1 MNYIKKIN
9 CLILVSITIFSFSC
23 SKRLDLE
30 PPIGLSSVDVY
41 KDASNYE
48 KVIAKLY
55 AGMSLSGLHGPSGNP
70 DIVGIDEGFSQYIRV
85 LWNLQELPT
94 DHAICR
100 WNDVGIPEMCKMEW
114 SADNSFVKAMY
125 SRIYFQI
132 PIANVFIKES
142 SDESMDEKGFT
153 TEQQNE
159 IRIYRAEARFLRALS
174 YYHAMD
180 LFGSVPFVDETTPIG
195 VFYPEQLERV
205 ELFNWLENELIAIE
219 NTLISPSQV
228 LYGRASQAAA
238 QSLLAKMYLNAE
250 VYTGT
255 ARWADCVTYCDK
267 IINDGTFSLDNNYSN
282 LFMADNHTSSEII
295 FPICFDGQYTQTW
308 GGTTFLICAALGSTM
323 DASDY
328 GMNNG
333 WNGLRATP
341 TFVNIFTDSTL
352 DSRWKFHVSGEK
364 VISGDT
370 VTVYQDVNIGEV
382 LTNCPDTSGYLI
394 GKFSNIDQMGNPG
407 SHVSLTHSD
416 TDFPMFR
423 LADVYLMLAE
433 ASLETGDQNTAL
445 TYVNMIRERAYGNSN
460 HVFSTVSLDDIVNE
474 RSKELYWECTR
485 RTDLIRYNKFTGSD
499 LLWSFKGGTTDGSS
513 VDNFRNLYPL
523 PTYDIVNNPNL
534 VQNSGY

>member
-9 CLILVSITIFSFSC
+9 YLILVSITIFSISC

-41 KDASNYE
+41 KDADNYE

-142 SDESMDEKGFT
+142 SDESMNDKGFT

-180 LFGSVPFVDETTPIG
+180 LFGSVPFVDESTPIG
-195 VFYPEQLERV
+195 VFYPQQIERA
-205 ELFNWLENELIAIE
+205 ELFDWLEDELIAIE
-219 NTLISPSQV
+219 NTLTTPSQV
-228 LYGRASQAAA
+228 PYGRASQAAA

-255 ARWADCVTYCDK
+255 SRWSDCITYCNK
-267 IINDGTFSLDNNYSN
+267 VINTGAFALDNNYSN
-282 LFMADNHTSSEII
+282 LFMADNHSSSEII

-352 DSRWKFHVSGEK
+352 DTRWKFHTSGEK

-370 VTVYQDVNIGEV
+370 VTIYQDVNIGEV
-382 LTNCPDTSGYLI
+382 LTNCPDTSGYLV
-394 GKFSNIDQMGNPG
+394 GKFSNLDQMGNPG

-433 ASLETGDQNTAL
+433 ASLQNGDAGTAL
-445 TYVNMIRERAYGNSN
+445 TYMNYIRERAYQGSSYN
-460 HVFSTVSLDDIVNE
+460 FSSVTLNDVLEE

-499 LLWSFKGGTTDGSS
+499 LLWSFKGGATDGSS
-513 VDNFRNLYPL
+513 VDNRFNLYPL

>member
-9 CLILVSITIFSFSC
+9 YLILVSITILSYSC

-41 KDASNYE
+41 KDADNYE

-142 SDESMDEKGFT
+142 SDESMNDKGFT

-180 LFGSVPFVDETTPIG
+180 LFGSVPFVDESTPIG
-195 VFYPEQLERV
+195 VFYPQQIERA
-205 ELFNWLENELIAIE
+205 ELFDWLEDELIAIE
-219 NTLISPSQV
+219 NTLTTPSQV
-228 LYGRASQAAA
+228 PYGRASQAAA

-255 ARWADCVTYCDK
+255 SRWSDCITYCNK
-267 IINDGTFSLDNNYSN
+267 VINTGAFALDNNYSN
-282 LFMADNHTSSEII
+282 LFMADNHSSSEII

-352 DSRWKFHVSGEK
+352 DTRWKFHTSGEK

-370 VTVYQDVNIGEV
+370 VTIYQDVNIGEV
-382 LTNCPDTSGYLI
+382 LTNCPDTSGYLV
-394 GKFSNIDQMGNPG
+394 GKFSNLDQMGNPG

-433 ASLETGDQNTAL
+433 ASLQNGDAGTAL
-445 TYVNMIRERAYGNSN
+445 TYMNYIRERAYQGSSYN
-460 HVFSTVSLDDIVNE
+460 FSSVTLNDVLEE

-485 RTDLIRYNKFTGSD
+485 RTDLIRYNKFTGSE
-499 LLWSFKGGTTDGSS
+499 LLWSFKGGATDGSS
-513 VDNFRNLYPL
+513 VDNRFNLYPL

>member
-9 CLILVSITIFSFSC
+9 YLILVSITIFSISC

-30 PPIGLSSVDVY
+30 PSIGLSSVDVY
-41 KDASNYE
+41 KDADNYE

-142 SDESMDEKGFT
+142 SDESMNDKGFT

-180 LFGSVPFVDETTPIG
+180 LFGSVPFVDESTPIG
-195 VFYPEQLERV
+195 VFYPQQIERA
-205 ELFNWLENELIAIE
+205 ELFDWLEDELIAIE
-219 NTLISPSQV
+219 NTLTSPSQV
-228 LYGRASQAAA
+228 PYGRASQAAA

-255 ARWADCVTYCDK
+255 SRWSDCITYCNK
-267 IINDGTFSLDNNYSN
+267 VINTGAFALDNNYSN
-282 LFMADNHTSSEII
+282 LFMADNHSSSEII

-352 DSRWKFHVSGEK
+352 DTRWKFHTSGEK

-370 VTVYQDVNIGEV
+370 VTIYQDVNIGEV
-382 LTNCPDTSGYLI
+382 LTNCPDTSGYLV
-394 GKFSNIDQMGNPG
+394 GKFSNLDQMGNPG

-433 ASLETGDQNTAL
+433 ASLQNGDAGTAL
-445 TYVNMIRERAYGNSN
+445 TYMNYIRERAYQGSSYN
-460 HVFSTVSLDDIVNE
+460 FSSVTLNDVLEE

-499 LLWSFKGGTTDGSS
+499 LLWSFKGGATDGSS
-513 VDNFRNLYPL
+513 VDNRFNLYPL

>member
-9 CLILVSITIFSFSC
+9 YLILVSITIFSISC

-41 KDASNYE
+41 KDADNYE

-142 SDESMDEKGFT
+142 SDESMNDKGFT

-180 LFGSVPFVDETTPIG
+180 LFGSVPFVDESTPIG
-195 VFYPEQLERV
+195 VFYPQQIERA
-205 ELFNWLENELIAIE
+205 ELFDWLENELIAIE
-219 NTLISPSQV
+219 NTLTTPSQV
-228 LYGRASQAAA
+228 PYGRASQAAA

-255 ARWADCVTYCDK
+255 SRWSDCITYCNK
-267 IINDGTFSLDNNYSN
+267 VINSGAFALDNNYSN
-282 LFMADNHTSSEII
+282 LFMADNHSSSEII

-352 DSRWKFHVSGEK
+352 DTRWKFHTSGEK

-370 VTVYQDVNIGEV
+370 VTIYQDVNIGEV
-382 LTNCPDTSGYLI
+382 LTNCPDTSGYLV
-394 GKFSNIDQMGNPG
+394 GKFSNLDQMGNPG

-416 TDFPMFR
+416 TDYPMFR

-433 ASLETGDQNTAL
+433 ASLQNGDAGTAL
-445 TYVNMIRERAYGNSN
+445 TYMNYIRERAYQGSSYN
-460 HVFSTVSLDDIVNE
+460 FSSVTLNDVLEE

-499 LLWSFKGGTTDGSS
+499 LLWSFKGGATDGSS
-513 VDNFRNLYPL
+513 VDNRFNLYPL

>member
-9 CLILVSITIFSFSC
+9 YLILVSITILSISC

-41 KDASNYE
+41 KDADNYE

-142 SDESMDEKGFT
+142 SDESMNDKGFT

-180 LFGSVPFVDETTPIG
+180 LFGSVPFVDESTPIG
-195 VFYPEQLERV
+195 VFYPQQIERA
-205 ELFNWLENELIAIE
+205 ELFDWLEDELIAIE
-219 NTLISPSQV
+219 NTLTSPSQV
-228 LYGRASQAAA
+228 PYGRASQAAA

-255 ARWADCVTYCDK
+255 SRWSDCITYCNK
-267 IINDGTFSLDNNYSN
+267 VINTGAFALDNNYSN
-282 LFMADNHTSSEII
+282 LFMADNHSSSEII

-352 DSRWKFHVSGEK
+352 DTRWKFHTSGEK

-370 VTVYQDVNIGEV
+370 VTIYQDVNIGEV
-382 LTNCPDTSGYLI
+382 LTNCPDTSGYLV
-394 GKFSNIDQMGNPG
+394 GKFSNLDQMGNPG

-433 ASLETGDQNTAL
+433 ASLQNGDAGTAL
-445 TYVNMIRERAYGNSN
+445 TYMNYIRERAYQGSSYN
-460 HVFSTVSLDDIVNE
+460 FSSVTLNDVLEE

-499 LLWSFKGGTTDGSS
+499 LLWSFKGGATDGSS
-513 VDNFRNLYPL
+513 VDNRFNLYPL

>member
-9 CLILVSITIFSFSC
+9 YLILVSITIFSISC

-41 KDASNYE
+41 KDADNYE

-142 SDESMDEKGFT
+142 SDESMNDKGFT

-180 LFGSVPFVDETTPIG
+180 LFGSVPFVDESTPIG
-195 VFYPEQLERV
+195 VLYPQQIERA
-205 ELFNWLENELIAIE
+205 ELFDWLENELIAIE
-219 NTLISPSQV
+219 NTLTTPSQV
-228 LYGRASQAAA
+228 PYGRASQAAA

-255 ARWADCVTYCDK
+255 SRWSDCITYCNK
-267 IINDGTFSLDNNYSN
+267 VINTGSFALDNNYSN
-282 LFMADNHTSSEII
+282 LFMADNHSSSEII

-352 DSRWKFHVSGEK
+352 DTRWKFHTSGEK

-370 VTVYQDVNIGEV
+370 VTIYQDVNIGEV
-382 LTNCPDTSGYLI
+382 LTNCPDTSGYLV
-394 GKFSNIDQMGNPG
+394 GKFSNLDQMGNPG

-433 ASLETGDQNTAL
+433 ASLQNGDAGTAL
-445 TYVNMIRERAYGNSN
+445 TYMNYIRERAYQGSSYN
-460 HVFSTVSLDDIVNE
+460 FSSVTLNDVLEE

-499 LLWSFKGGTTDGSS
+499 LLWSFKGGATDGSS
-513 VDNFRNLYPL
+513 VDNRFNLYPL

>member
-9 CLILVSITIFSFSC
+9 YLILVSITIFSISC

-41 KDASNYE
+41 KDADNYE

-142 SDESMDEKGFT
+142 SDESMNDKGFT

-180 LFGSVPFVDETTPIG
+180 LFGSVPFVDESTPIG
-195 VFYPEQLERV
+195 VFYPQQIERA
-205 ELFNWLENELIAIE
+205 ELFDWLENELIAIE
-219 NTLISPSQV
+219 NILTSPSQV

-250 VYTGT
+250 VYTGN
-255 ARWADCVTYCDK
+255 ARWSDCITYCNK
-267 IINDGTFSLDNNYSN
+267 VINTGAFALDNNYSN
-282 LFMADNHTSSEII
+282 LFMADNHSSSEII

-341 TFVNIFTDSTL
+341 TFVNIFTDSSL
-352 DSRWKFHVSGEK
+352 DTRWKFHTSGEK

-370 VTVYQDVNIGEV
+370 VTIYQDVNIGEV
-382 LTNCPDTSGYLI
+382 LTNCPDTSGYLV
-394 GKFSNIDQMGNPG
+394 GKFSNLDQMGNPG

-433 ASLETGDQNTAL
+433 ASLQNGDAGTAL
-445 TYVNMIRERAYGNSN
+445 TYMNYIRERAYQGSSYN
-460 HVFSTVSLDDIVNE
+460 FSSVTLNDVLEE

-513 VDNFRNLYPL
+513 VDNRFNLYPL

>member
-9 CLILVSITIFSFSC
+9 YLILVSITIFSISC

-41 KDASNYE
+41 KDADNYE

-142 SDESMDEKGFT
+142 SDESMNDKGFS

-180 LFGSVPFVDETTPIG
+180 LFGSVPFVDESTPIG
-195 VFYPEQLERV
+195 VFYPQQIERA
-205 ELFNWLENELIAIE
+205 ELFDWLENELIAIE
-219 NTLISPSQV
+219 NTLTSPSQV
-228 LYGRASQAAA
+228 PYGRASQAAA

-255 ARWADCVTYCDK
+255 SRWSDCITYCNK
-267 IINDGTFSLDNNYSN
+267 VINTGAFALDNNYSN
-282 LFMADNHTSSEII
+282 LFMADNHSSSEII

-352 DSRWKFHVSGEK
+352 DTRWKFHTSGEK

-370 VTVYQDVNIGEV
+370 VTIYQDVNIGEV
-382 LTNCPDTSGYLI
+382 LTNCPDTSGYLV
-394 GKFSNIDQMGNPG
+394 GKFSNLDQMGNPG

-433 ASLETGDQNTAL
+433 ASLQNGDAGTAL
-445 TYVNMIRERAYGNSN
+445 TYMNYIRERAYQGSSYN
-460 HVFSTVSLDDIVNE
+460 FSSVTLNDVLEE

-499 LLWSFKGGTTDGSS
+499 LLWSFKGGATDGSS
-513 VDNFRNLYPL
+513 VDNRFNLYPL

>member
-9 CLILVSITIFSFSC
+9 YLILVSITIFSISC

-41 KDASNYE
+41 KDADNYE

-142 SDESMDEKGFT
+142 SDESMNDKGFT

-180 LFGSVPFVDETTPIG
+180 LFGSVPFVDESTPIG
-195 VFYPEQLERV
+195 VFYPQQIERA
-205 ELFNWLENELIAIE
+205 ELFDWLENELIAIE
-219 NTLISPSQV
+219 NTLTSPSQV
-228 LYGRASQAAA
+228 PYGRASQAAA

-255 ARWADCVTYCDK
+255 SRWSDCITYCNK
-267 IINDGTFSLDNNYSN
+267 VINSGAFVLDNNYSN
-282 LFMADNHTSSEII
+282 LFMADNHSSSEII

-352 DSRWKFHVSGEK
+352 DTRWKFHTSGEK

-370 VTVYQDVNIGEV
+370 VTIYQDVNIGEV
-382 LTNCPDTSGYLI
+382 LTNCPDTSGYLV
-394 GKFSNIDQMGNPG
+394 GKFSNLDQMGNPG

-433 ASLETGDQNTAL
+433 ASLQNGDAGTAL
-445 TYVNMIRERAYGNSN
+445 TYMNYIRERAYQGSSYN
-460 HVFSTVSLDDIVNE
+460 FSSVTLNDVLEE

-499 LLWSFKGGTTDGSS
+499 LLWSFKGGATDGSS
-513 VDNFRNLYPL
+513 VDNRFNLYPL

>member
-1 MNYIKKIN
+1 MKIIK
-9 CLILVSITIFSFSC
+9 ITFYTIITSSLLMVESC

-41 KDASNYE
+41 ADATNYE
-48 KVIAKLY
+48 KVLAKIY

-70 DIVGIDEGFSQYIRV
+70 DIAGIDEGFSQYIRV

-142 SDESMDEKGFT
+142 SNESMDEKGFT
-153 TEQQNE
+153 SDQQNE
-159 IRIYRAEARFLRALS
+159 IRTYRAEARFMRALS

-180 LFGSVPFVDETTPIG
+180 LFGSVPFVDESTPIG
-195 VFYPEQLERV
+195 VFYPNQISRAD
-205 ELFNWLENELIAIE
+205 LFDWIESELIAIE
-219 NTLISPSQV
+219 DELLSPGAV
-228 LYGRASQAAA
+228 PYGRASQAAA
-238 QSLLAKMYLNAE
+238 QTLLAKLYLNAE
-250 VYTGT
+250 VYTGNS
-255 ARWADCVTYCDK
+255 RWDDCITYCNK
-267 IINDGTFSLDNNYSN
+267 VINGGFSLTPNYKE
-282 LFMADNHTSSEII
+282 LFMADNQSSNEII
-295 FPICFDGQYTQTW
+295 FPVCFDGQYTQTW
-308 GGTTFLICAALGSTM
+308 GGTTFLICAAIGSTM

-341 TFVNIFTDSTL
+341 TFVNTFTDSTL
-352 DSRWKFHVSGEK
+352 DSRWKFHTKGEK
-364 VISGDT
+364 IIAGDT
-370 VTVYQDVNIGEV
+370 VMIYQDVNIGET
-382 LTNCPDTSGYLI
+382 LTNCPDTSGYLV
-394 GKFSNIDQMGNPG
+394 GKFSNLDQMGNPG
-407 SHVSLTHSD
+407 SHVTLKHAD
-416 TDFPMFR
+416 TDFPLFR

-433 ASLETGDQNTAL
+433 ASLQNGDAATAL
-445 TYVNMIRERAYGNSN
+445 TYMNYVRERAYGGSSHN
-460 HVFSTVSLDDIVNE
+460 FSSVTLDDVLDE

-485 RTDLIRYNKFTGSD
+485 RTDLIRFNKFTGSD
-499 LLWSFKGGTTDGSS
+499 LVWSFKGGATDGTA
-513 VDNFRNLYPL
+513 VDDFRVLYPL

-534 VQNSGY
+534 TQNSGY

>member
-9 CLILVSITIFSFSC
+9 YLILVSITILSISC

-41 KDASNYE
+41 KDADNYE

-142 SDESMDEKGFT
+142 SDESMNDKGFT

-180 LFGSVPFVDETTPIG
+180 LFGSVPFVDESTPIG
-195 VFYPEQLERV
+195 VFYPQQIERA
-205 ELFNWLENELIAIE
+205 ELFDWLENELIAIE
-219 NTLISPSQV
+219 NTLTSPSQV
-228 LYGRASQAAA
+228 PYGRASQAAA

-255 ARWADCVTYCDK
+255 ERWSDCITYCSK
-267 IINDGTFSLDNNYSN
+267 VINTGAFALDNNYSN
-282 LFMADNHTSSEII
+282 LFMADNHSSSEII

-352 DSRWKFHVSGEK
+352 DTRWKFHTSGEK

-370 VTVYQDVNIGEV
+370 VTIYQDVNIGEV
-382 LTNCPDTSGYLI
+382 LTNCPDTSGYLV
-394 GKFSNIDQMGNPG
+394 GKFSNLDQMGNPG

-433 ASLETGDQNTAL
+433 ASLQNGDAGTAL
-445 TYVNMIRERAYGNSN
+445 TYMNYIRERAYQGSSYN
-460 HVFSTVSLDDIVNE
+460 FSSVTLNDVLEE

-499 LLWSFKGGTTDGSS
+499 LLWSFKGGATDGSS
-513 VDNFRNLYPL
+513 VDNRFNLYPL

>member
-9 CLILVSITIFSFSC
+9 YLILVSITIFSISC

-41 KDASNYE
+41 KDADNYE

-142 SDESMDEKGFT
+142 SDESMNDKGFT

-174 YYHAMD
+174 YFHAMD
-180 LFGSVPFVDETTPIG
+180 LFGSVPFVDESTPIG
-195 VFYPEQLERV
+195 VFYPQQIERA
-205 ELFNWLENELIAIE
+205 ELFDWLENELIAIE
-219 NTLISPSQV
+219 NTLTTPSQV
-228 LYGRASQAAA
+228 PYGRASQAAA

-255 ARWADCVTYCDK
+255 SRWSDCITYCNK
-267 IINDGTFSLDNNYSN
+267 VINTGAFALDNNYSN
-282 LFMADNHTSSEII
+282 LFMADNHSSSEII

-352 DSRWKFHVSGEK
+352 DTRWKFHTSGEK

-370 VTVYQDVNIGEV
+370 VTIYQDVNIGEV
-382 LTNCPDTSGYLI
+382 LTNCPDTSGYLV
-394 GKFSNIDQMGNPG
+394 GKFSNLDQMGNPG

-433 ASLETGDQNTAL
+433 ASLQNGDAGTAL
-445 TYVNMIRERAYGNSN
+445 TYMNYIRERAYQGSSYN
-460 HVFSTVSLDDIVNE
+460 FSSVTLNDVLEE

-499 LLWSFKGGTTDGSS
+499 LLWSFKGGATDGSS
-513 VDNFRNLYPL
+513 VDNRFNLYPL

>member
-1 MNYIKKIN
+1 MKYFKKIN
-9 CLILVSITIFSFSC
+9 FLFLITSSVMILSC

-70 DIVGIDEGFSQYIRV
+70 DIAGIDEGFSQYIRV
-85 LWNLQELPT
+85 YWNLQELPT

-142 SDESMDEKGFT
+142 STESMDEKGFSSE
-153 TEQQNE
+153 EQAE
-159 IRIYRAEARFLRALS
+159 ISIYRAEARFLRALS

-180 LFGSVPFVDETTPIG
+180 LFGSVPFVDESTPIG
-195 VFYPEQLERV
+195 VFYPEQISREDLFIWIES
-205 ELFNWLENELIAIE
+205 ELKAIENELLEA
-219 NTLISPSQV
+219 SQV
-228 LYGRASQAAA
+228 PYGRASKAAA
-238 QSLLAKMYLNAE
+238 QTLLAKMYLNAE
-250 VYTGT
+250 VYTSNSKWT
-255 ARWADCVTYCDK
+255 ECINYCNK
-267 IINDGTFSLDNNYSN
+267 VINDGGFSLDDNYSEI
-282 LFMADNHTSSEII
+282 FMADNHTSPEII

-341 TFVNIFTDSTL
+341 TFVNTFTDSTL
-352 DSRWKFHVSGEK
+352 DSRWKFHTSGEK
-364 VISGDT
+364 IIAGDT
-370 VTVYQDVNIGEV
+370 VMIYQDINIGEI

-407 SHVSLTHSD
+407 SHVSLSHSD

-423 LADVYLMLAE
+423 LADVYLMIAE
-433 ASLETGDQNTAL
+433 ASLQNGDDATAL
-445 TYVNMIRERAYGNSN
+445 SYINMVRERAYGNSSYN
-460 HVFSTVSLDDIVNE
+460 LSSISLEDILNE
-474 RSKELYWECTR
+474 RSKNY
-485 RTDLIRYNKFTGSD
+485 TGSVREEQ
-499 LLWSFKGGTTDGSS
+499 T
-513 VDNFRNLYPL
+513 
-523 PTYDIVNNPNL
+523 
-534 VQNSGY
+534 

>member
-9 CLILVSITIFSFSC
+9 YLILVSITILSISC

-41 KDASNYE
+41 KDADNYE

-142 SDESMDEKGFT
+142 SDESMNDKGFT

-180 LFGSVPFVDETTPIG
+180 LFGSVPFVDESTPIG
-195 VFYPEQLERV
+195 VFYPQQIERA
-205 ELFNWLENELIAIE
+205 ELFDWLENELIAIE
-219 NTLISPSQV
+219 NLLTSPSQI

-250 VYTGT
+250 VYTGN
-255 ARWADCVTYCDK
+255 ARWSDCITYCNK
-267 IINDGTFSLDNNYSN
+267 VINTGAFALDNNYSN
-282 LFMADNHTSSEII
+282 LFMADNHSSSEII

-352 DSRWKFHVSGEK
+352 DTRWKFHISGEK

-370 VTVYQDVNIGEV
+370 VTIYQDVNIGEV
-382 LTNCPDTSGYLI
+382 LTNCPDTSGYLV
-394 GKFSNIDQMGNPG
+394 GKFSNLDQMGNPG

-423 LADVYLMLAE
+423 LADIYLMLAE
-433 ASLETGDQNTAL
+433 ASLQNGDAGTAL
-445 TYVNMIRERAYGNSN
+445 TYMNYIRERAYQGSSYN
-460 HVFSTVSLDDIVNE
+460 FSSVTLNDVLEE

-499 LLWSFKGGTTDGSS
+499 LLWSFKGGATDGSS
-513 VDNFRNLYPL
+513 VDNRFNLYPL

>member
-9 CLILVSITIFSFSC
+9 YLILVSITILSFSC

-41 KDASNYE
+41 KDADNYE

-142 SDESMDEKGFT
+142 SDESMNDKGFT

-180 LFGSVPFVDETTPIG
+180 LFGSVPFVDESTPIG
-195 VFYPEQLERV
+195 VFYPQQIERA
-205 ELFNWLENELIAIE
+205 ELFDWLEGELIAIE
-219 NTLISPSQV
+219 NILTSPSQV
-228 LYGRASQAAA
+228 PYGRASQAAA

-255 ARWADCVTYCDK
+255 SRWSDCITYCNK
-267 IINDGTFSLDNNYSN
+267 VINTGAFALDNNYSN
-282 LFMADNHTSSEII
+282 LFMADNHSSSEII

-341 TFVNIFTDSTL
+341 TFVNIFTDSSL
-352 DSRWKFHVSGEK
+352 DTRWKFHTSGEK

-370 VTVYQDVNIGEV
+370 VTIYQDVNIGEV
-382 LTNCPDTSGYLI
+382 LTNCPDTSGYLV
-394 GKFSNIDQMGNPG
+394 GKFSNLDQMGNPG

-423 LADVYLMLAE
+423 LADIYLMLAE
-433 ASLETGDQNTAL
+433 ASLQNGDAGTAL
-445 TYVNMIRERAYGNSN
+445 TYMNYIRERAYQGSSYN
-460 HVFSTVSLDDIVNE
+460 FSSVTLNDVLEE

-499 LLWSFKGGTTDGSS
+499 LLWSFKGGATDGSS
-513 VDNFRNLYPL
+513 VDNRFNLYPL

>member
-1 MNYIKKIN
+1 MKYFNKTLYTVITVG
-9 CLILVSITIFSFSC
+9 LITIISC

-30 PPIGLSSVDVY
+30 PPIGLSSIDVY
-41 KDASNYE
+41 SDASNYE
-48 KVIAKLY
+48 KVLAKLY

-70 DIVGIDEGFSQYIRV
+70 DIAGIDEGFSQYIRV

-142 SDESMDEKGFT
+142 SDESMNEKGFT
-153 TEQQNE
+153 AEQQTE
-159 IRIYRAEARFLRALS
+159 IRTYRAEARFLRALS

-180 LFGSVPFVDETTPIG
+180 LFGNVPFVDESVSIG
-195 VFYPEQLERV
+195 LFYPPQKQRAD
-205 ELFNWLENELIAIE
+205 LFEWLEMELLAIE
-219 NTLISPSQV
+219 DDLITAGQV
-228 LYGRASQAAA
+228 PYGRASQSAVHA
-238 QSLLAKMYLNAE
+238 LLAKMYLNAE

-255 ARWADCVTYCDK
+255 TKWDECITYCNK
-267 IINDGTFSLDNNYSN
+267 VINEGNFALDDNYAEI
-282 LFMADNHTSSEII
+282 FMADNHNSSEII

-308 GGTTFLICAALGSTM
+308 GGTTFLICAAIGSSM

-341 TFVNIFTDSTL
+341 TFVNIFTDSML
-352 DSRWKFHVSGEK
+352 DSRWKFHSTGQ
-364 VISGDT
+364 T
-370 VTVYQDVNIGEV
+370 VGIGEV

-394 GKFSNIDQMGNPG
+394 GKFSNLDSDGNTG
-407 SHVSLTHSD
+407 SHVTLQHAD
-416 TDFPMFR
+416 TDYPIFR

-433 ASLETGDQNTAL
+433 ASLQNGDAGTAL
-445 TYVNMIRERAYGNSN
+445 TYMNMIRERAYGNTN
-460 HVFSTVSLDDIVNE
+460 FNFSTVSLNDVLEE

-485 RTDLIRYNKFTGSD
+485 RTDLIRFNKFTGSD
-499 LLWSFKGGTTDGSS
+499 LLWSFKGGVTDGAA
-513 VDNFRNLYPL
+513 VEDFRSLYPL

-534 VQNSGY
+534 TQNDGY

>member
-9 CLILVSITIFSFSC
+9 YLILVSTTILFISC

-41 KDASNYE
+41 KDADNYE

-142 SDESMDEKGFT
+142 SDESMNDKSFT
-153 TEQQNE
+153 NEQQNE

-180 LFGSVPFVDETTPIG
+180 LFGSVPFVDESTPIG
-195 VFYPEQLERV
+195 VFYPQQIERA
-205 ELFNWLENELIAIE
+205 ELFDWLENELLAIE
-219 NTLISPSQV
+219 NTLKTPSQV
-228 LYGRASQAAA
+228 PYGRASQAAA

-255 ARWADCVTYCDK
+255 SRWTDCITYCNK
-267 IINDGTFSLDNNYSN
+267 VINTGAFALDNNYSN
-282 LFMADNHTSSEII
+282 LFMADNHSSSEII

-341 TFVNIFTDSTL
+341 TFVNIFTDSSL
-352 DSRWKFHVSGEK
+352 DTRWKFHTSGEK

-370 VTVYQDVNIGEV
+370 VTIYQDVNIGEV
-382 LTNCPDTSGYLI
+382 LTNCPDTSGYLV
-394 GKFSNIDQMGNPG
+394 GKFSNLDQMGNPG

-423 LADVYLMLAE
+423 LADVYLMLSE
-433 ASLETGDQNTAL
+433 ASLQNGDPGTAL
-445 TYVNMIRERAYGNSN
+445 TYMNYIRERAYQGSSYN
-460 HVFSTVSLDDIVNE
+460 FSSVTLNDVLEE

-499 LLWSFKGGTTDGSS
+499 LLWSFKGGATDGSS
-513 VDNFRNLYPL
+513 VNNHFNLYPL

>member
-9 CLILVSITIFSFSC
+9 YLILVSITILSYSC

-41 KDASNYE
+41 KDADNYE

-142 SDESMDEKGFT
+142 SDESMNDKGFT

-180 LFGSVPFVDETTPIG
+180 LFGSVPFVDESTPIG
-195 VFYPEQLERV
+195 VFYPQQIERA
-205 ELFNWLENELIAIE
+205 ELFDWLEDELIAIE
-219 NTLISPSQV
+219 NTLTTPSQV
-228 LYGRASQAAA
+228 PYGRASQAAA

-255 ARWADCVTYCDK
+255 SRWSDCITYCNK
-267 IINDGTFSLDNNYSN
+267 VINTGAFALDNNYSN
-282 LFMADNHTSSEII
+282 LFMADNHSSSEII

-341 TFVNIFTDSTL
+341 TFVNIFTDSSL
-352 DSRWKFHVSGEK
+352 DTRWKFHTSGEK

-370 VTVYQDVNIGEV
+370 VTIYQDVNIGEV
-382 LTNCPDTSGYLI
+382 LTNCPDTSGYLV
-394 GKFSNIDQMGNPG
+394 GKFSNLDQMGNPG

-433 ASLETGDQNTAL
+433 ASLQNGDAGTAL
-445 TYVNMIRERAYGNSN
+445 TYMNYIRERAYQGSSYN
-460 HVFSTVSLDDIVNE
+460 FSSVTLNDVLEE

-499 LLWSFKGGTTDGSS
+499 LLWSFKGGATDGSS
-513 VDNFRNLYPL
+513 VDNRFNLYPL

>member
-9 CLILVSITIFSFSC
+9 YLILVSITIFSISC

-41 KDASNYE
+41 KDADNYE

-142 SDESMDEKGFT
+142 SDESMNDKGFT

-180 LFGSVPFVDETTPIG
+180 LFGSVPFVDESTPIG
-195 VFYPEQLERV
+195 VFYPQQIERA
-205 ELFNWLENELIAIE
+205 ELFDWLENELIAIE
-219 NTLISPSQV
+219 NTLTTPSQV
-228 LYGRASQAAA
+228 PYGRASQAAA

-255 ARWADCVTYCDK
+255 SRWSDCITYCNK
-267 IINDGTFSLDNNYSN
+267 VINTGSFALDNNYSN
-282 LFMADNHTSSEII
+282 LFMADNHSSSEII

-352 DSRWKFHVSGEK
+352 DTRWKFHTSGEK

-370 VTVYQDVNIGEV
+370 VTIYQDVNIGEV
-382 LTNCPDTSGYLI
+382 LTNCPDTSGYLV
-394 GKFSNIDQMGNPG
+394 GKFSNLDQMGNPG

-433 ASLETGDQNTAL
+433 ASLQNGDAGTAL
-445 TYVNMIRERAYGNSN
+445 TYMNYIRERAYQGSSYN
-460 HVFSTVSLDDIVNE
+460 FSSVTLNDVLEE

-499 LLWSFKGGTTDGSS
+499 LLWSFKGGATDGSS
-513 VDNFRNLYPL
+513 VDNRFNLYPL

>member
-9 CLILVSITIFSFSC
+9 YLILVSITILSISC

-41 KDASNYE
+41 KDADNYE

-142 SDESMDEKGFT
+142 SDESMNDKGFT

-180 LFGSVPFVDETTPIG
+180 LFGSVPFVDESTPIG
-195 VFYPEQLERV
+195 VFYPQQIERA
-205 ELFNWLENELIAIE
+205 ELFDWLENELIAIE
-219 NTLISPSQV
+219 NILTSPSQV

-255 ARWADCVTYCDK
+255 SRWSDCITYCNK
-267 IINDGTFSLDNNYSN
+267 VINTGAFALDNNYSN
-282 LFMADNHTSSEII
+282 LFMADNHSSSEII

-352 DSRWKFHVSGEK
+352 DTRWKFHTSGEK

-370 VTVYQDVNIGEV
+370 VTIYQDVNIGEV
-382 LTNCPDTSGYLI
+382 LTNCPDTSGYLV
-394 GKFSNIDQMGNPG
+394 GKFSNLDQMGNPG

-433 ASLETGDQNTAL
+433 ASLQNGDAVTAL
-445 TYVNMIRERAYGNSN
+445 TYMNYIRERAYQGSSYN
-460 HVFSTVSLDDIVNE
+460 FSSVTLNDVLEE

-513 VDNFRNLYPL
+513 VDNRFNLYPL

>member
-1 MNYIKKIN
+1 MKYFKKIN
-9 CLILVSITIFSFSC
+9 FLFLITSSVMILSC

-70 DIVGIDEGFSQYIRV
+70 DIAGIDEGFSQYIRV
-85 LWNLQELPT
+85 YWNLQELPT

-142 SDESMDEKGFT
+142 STESMDEKGFSSE
-153 TEQQNE
+153 EQAE
-159 IRIYRAEARFLRALS
+159 ISIYRAEARFLRALS

-180 LFGSVPFVDETTPIG
+180 LFGSVPFVDESTPIG
-195 VFYPEQLERV
+195 VFYPEQISREDLFIWIES
-205 ELFNWLENELIAIE
+205 ELKAIENELLEA
-219 NTLISPSQV
+219 SQV
-228 LYGRASQAAA
+228 PYGRASKAAA
-238 QSLLAKMYLNAE
+238 QTLLAKMYLNAE
-250 VYTGT
+250 VYTSNSKWT
-255 ARWADCVTYCDK
+255 ECINYCNK
-267 IINDGTFSLDNNYSN
+267 VINDGGFSLDDNYSEI
-282 LFMADNHTSSEII
+282 FMADNHTSPEII

-341 TFVNIFTDSTL
+341 TFVNTFTDSTL
-352 DSRWKFHVSGEK
+352 DSRWKFHTSGEK
-364 VISGDT
+364 IIAGDT
-370 VTVYQDVNIGEV
+370 VMIYQDINIGEI

-407 SHVSLTHSD
+407 SHVSLSHSD

-423 LADVYLMLAE
+423 LADVYLMIAE
-433 ASLETGDQNTAL
+433 ASLQNGDDATAL
-445 TYVNMIRERAYGNSN
+445 SYINMVRERAYGNSSYN
-460 HVFSTVSLDDIVNE
+460 LSSISLEDILNE

-485 RTDLIRYNKFTGSD
+485 RTDLIRHNKYTNAD
-499 LLWSFKGGTTDGSS
+499 LLWSFKGGEPNGVAVEDYRTI
-513 VDNFRNLYPL
+513 YPL

-534 VQNSGY
+534 NQNVGY

>member
-9 CLILVSITIFSFSC
+9 YLILVSITILSFSC

-41 KDASNYE
+41 KDADNYE

-142 SDESMDEKGFT
+142 SDESMNDKGFT

-180 LFGSVPFVDETTPIG
+180 LFGSVPFVDESTPIG
-195 VFYPEQLERV
+195 VFYPQQIERA
-205 ELFNWLENELIAIE
+205 ELFDWLEDELIAIE
-219 NTLISPSQV
+219 NTLTTPSQV
-228 LYGRASQAAA
+228 PYGRASQAAA

-255 ARWADCVTYCDK
+255 SRWSDCITYCNK
-267 IINDGTFSLDNNYSN
+267 VINTGAFALDNNYSN
-282 LFMADNHTSSEII
+282 LFMADNHSSSEII

-341 TFVNIFTDSTL
+341 TFVNIFTDSSL
-352 DSRWKFHVSGEK
+352 DTRWKFHTSGEK

-370 VTVYQDVNIGEV
+370 VTIYQDVNIGEV
-382 LTNCPDTSGYLI
+382 LTNCPDTSGYLV
-394 GKFSNIDQMGNPG
+394 GKFSNLDQMGNPG

-433 ASLETGDQNTAL
+433 ASLQNGDAGTAL
-445 TYVNMIRERAYGNSN
+445 TYMNYIRERAYQGSSYN
-460 HVFSTVSLDDIVNE
+460 FSSVTLNDVLEE

-499 LLWSFKGGTTDGSS
+499 LLWSFKGGATDGSS
-513 VDNFRNLYPL
+513 VDNRFNLYPL

>member
-9 CLILVSITIFSFSC
+9 YLILVSTTILFISC

-41 KDASNYE
+41 KDADNYE

-142 SDESMDEKGFT
+142 SDESMNDKSFT
-153 TEQQNE
+153 NEQQNE

-180 LFGSVPFVDETTPIG
+180 LFGSVPFVDESTPIG
-195 VFYPEQLERV
+195 VFYPQQIERA
-205 ELFNWLENELIAIE
+205 ELFDWLENELLAIE
-219 NTLISPSQV
+219 NTLKTPSQV
-228 LYGRASQAAA
+228 PYGRASQAAA

-255 ARWADCVTYCDK
+255 SRWTDCITYCNK
-267 IINDGTFSLDNNYSN
+267 VINTGAFALDNNYSN
-282 LFMADNHTSSEII
+282 LFMADNHSSSEII

-352 DSRWKFHVSGEK
+352 DTRWKFHTSGEK

-370 VTVYQDVNIGEV
+370 VTIYQDVNIGEV
-382 LTNCPDTSGYLI
+382 LTNCPDTSGYLV
-394 GKFSNIDQMGNPG
+394 GKFSNLDQMGNPG

-433 ASLETGDQNTAL
+433 ASLQNGDAGTAL
-445 TYVNMIRERAYGNSN
+445 TYMNYIRERAYQGSSYN
-460 HVFSTVSLDDIVNE
+460 FSSVTLNDVLEE

-499 LLWSFKGGTTDGSS
+499 LLWSFKGGATDGSS
-513 VDNFRNLYPL
+513 VNNHFNLYPL

>member
-9 CLILVSITIFSFSC
+9 YLILVSITIFSISC

-41 KDASNYE
+41 KDADNYE

-142 SDESMDEKGFT
+142 SDESMNDKGFT

-180 LFGSVPFVDETTPIG
+180 LFGSVPFVDESTPIG
-195 VFYPEQLERV
+195 VFYPQQIERA
-205 ELFNWLENELIAIE
+205 ELFDWLENELIAIE
-219 NTLISPSQV
+219 NTLTSPSQV
-228 LYGRASQAAA
+228 PYGRASQAAA

-255 ARWADCVTYCDK
+255 SRWSDCITYCNK
-267 IINDGTFSLDNNYSN
+267 VINTGAFALDNNYSN
-282 LFMADNHTSSEII
+282 LFMADNHSSSEII

-352 DSRWKFHVSGEK
+352 DTRWKFHTSGEK

-370 VTVYQDVNIGEV
+370 VTIYQDVNIGEV
-382 LTNCPDTSGYLI
+382 LTNCPDTSGYLV
-394 GKFSNIDQMGNPG
+394 GKFSNLDQMGNPG

-433 ASLETGDQNTAL
+433 ASLQNGDAGTAL
-445 TYVNMIRERAYGNSN
+445 TYMNYIRERAYQGSSYN
-460 HVFSTVSLDDIVNE
+460 FSSVTLNDVLEE

-499 LLWSFKGGTTDGSS
+499 LLWSFKGGATDGSS
-513 VDNFRNLYPL
+513 VDNRFNLYPL

>member
-1 MNYIKKIN
+1 
-9 CLILVSITIFSFSC
+9 
-23 SKRLDLE
+23 
-30 PPIGLSSVDVY
+30 VDVY
-41 KDASNYE
+41 KDADNYE

-142 SDESMDEKGFT
+142 SDESMNDKGFT

-180 LFGSVPFVDETTPIG
+180 LFGSVPFVDESTPIG
-195 VFYPEQLERV
+195 VFYPQQIERA
-205 ELFNWLENELIAIE
+205 ELFDWLENELIAIE
-219 NTLISPSQV
+219 NILTSPSQI

-250 VYTGT
+250 VYTGN
-255 ARWADCVTYCDK
+255 ARWSDCITYCNK
-267 IINDGTFSLDNNYSN
+267 VINTGAFALDNNYSN
-282 LFMADNHTSSEII
+282 LFMADNHSSSEII

-352 DSRWKFHVSGEK
+352 DTRWEFHTSGEK

-370 VTVYQDVNIGEV
+370 VTIYQDVNIGEV
-382 LTNCPDTSGYLI
+382 LTNCPDTSGYLV
-394 GKFSNIDQMGNPG
+394 GKFSNLDQMGNPG

-433 ASLETGDQNTAL
+433 ASLQNGDAVTAL
-445 TYVNMIRERAYGNSN
+445 TYMNYIRERAYQGSSYN
-460 HVFSTVSLDDIVNE
+460 FSSVTLNDVLEE

-499 LLWSFKGGTTDGSS
+499 LLWSFKGGATDGSS
-513 VDNFRNLYPL
+513 VDNRFNLYPL

>member
-9 CLILVSITIFSFSC
+9 YLILVSITIFSISC

-41 KDASNYE
+41 KDADNYE

-142 SDESMDEKGFT
+142 SDESMNDKGFT

-180 LFGSVPFVDETTPIG
+180 LFGSVPFVDESTPIG
-195 VFYPEQLERV
+195 VFYPQQIERA
-205 ELFNWLENELIAIE
+205 ELFDWLEDELIAIE
-219 NTLISPSQV
+219 NTLTSPSQV
-228 LYGRASQAAA
+228 PYGRASQAAA

-255 ARWADCVTYCDK
+255 SRWSDCITYCNK
-267 IINDGTFSLDNNYSN
+267 VINTGAFALDNNYSN
-282 LFMADNHTSSEII
+282 LFMADNHSSSEII

-352 DSRWKFHVSGEK
+352 DTRWKFHTSGEK

-370 VTVYQDVNIGEV
+370 VTIYQDVNIGEV
-382 LTNCPDTSGYLI
+382 LTNCPDTSGYLV
-394 GKFSNIDQMGNPG
+394 GKFSNLDQMGNPG

-433 ASLETGDQNTAL
+433 ASLQNGDAGTAL
-445 TYVNMIRERAYGNSN
+445 TYMNYIRERAYQGSSYN
-460 HVFSTVSLDDIVNE
+460 FSSVTLNDVLEE

-499 LLWSFKGGTTDGSS
+499 LLWSFKGGATDGSS
-513 VDNFRNLYPL
+513 VDNRFNLYPL

>member
-9 CLILVSITIFSFSC
+9 YLILVSITIFSISC

-41 KDASNYE
+41 KDADNYE

-142 SDESMDEKGFT
+142 SDESMNDKGFT

-180 LFGSVPFVDETTPIG
+180 LFGSVPFVDESTPIG
-195 VFYPEQLERV
+195 VFYPQQIERA
-205 ELFNWLENELIAIE
+205 ELFDWLENELIAIE
-219 NTLISPSQV
+219 NTLTSPSQV
-228 LYGRASQAAA
+228 PYGRASQAAA

-255 ARWADCVTYCDK
+255 SRWSDCITYCNK
-267 IINDGTFSLDNNYSN
+267 VINTGAFALDNNYSN
-282 LFMADNHTSSEII
+282 LFMADNHSSSEII

-341 TFVNIFTDSTL
+341 TFVNIFTDSSIDT
-352 DSRWKFHVSGEK
+352 RWKFHTSGEK

-370 VTVYQDVNIGEV
+370 VTIYQDVNIGEV
-382 LTNCPDTSGYLI
+382 LTNCPDTSGYLV
-394 GKFSNIDQMGNPG
+394 GKFSNLDQMGNPG

-433 ASLETGDQNTAL
+433 ASLQNGDAGTAL
-445 TYVNMIRERAYGNSN
+445 TYMNYIRERAYQGSSYN
-460 HVFSTVSLDDIVNE
+460 FSSVTLNDVLEE

-499 LLWSFKGGTTDGSS
+499 LLWSFKGGATDGSS
-513 VDNFRNLYPL
+513 VDNRFNLYPL

>member
-9 CLILVSITIFSFSC
+9 YLILVSITIFSISC

-41 KDASNYE
+41 KDADNYE

-142 SDESMDEKGFT
+142 SDESMNDKGFT

-180 LFGSVPFVDETTPIG
+180 LFGSVPFVDESTPIG
-195 VFYPEQLERV
+195 VFYPQQIERA
-205 ELFNWLENELIAIE
+205 ELFDWLENELIAIE
-219 NTLISPSQV
+219 NILTSPSQV

-255 ARWADCVTYCDK
+255 SRWSDCITYCNK
-267 IINDGTFSLDNNYSN
+267 VINTGAFALDNNYSN
-282 LFMADNHTSSEII
+282 LFMADNHSSSEII

-352 DSRWKFHVSGEK
+352 DTRWKFHTSGEK

-370 VTVYQDVNIGEV
+370 VTIYQDVNIGEV
-382 LTNCPDTSGYLI
+382 LTNCPDTSGYLV
-394 GKFSNIDQMGNPG
+394 GKFSNLDQMGNPG

-433 ASLETGDQNTAL
+433 ASLQNGDAVTAL
-445 TYVNMIRERAYGNSN
+445 TYMNYIRERAYQGSSYN
-460 HVFSTVSLDDIVNE
+460 FSSVTLNDVLEE

-513 VDNFRNLYPL
+513 VDNRFNLYPL

>member
-9 CLILVSITIFSFSC
+9 YLILVSITILSISC

-41 KDASNYE
+41 KDADNYE

-142 SDESMDEKGFT
+142 SDESMNDKGFT
-153 TEQQNE
+153 SEQQNE

-180 LFGSVPFVDETTPIG
+180 LFGSVPFVDESTPIG
-195 VFYPEQLERV
+195 VFYPQQIERA
-205 ELFNWLENELIAIE
+205 ELFDWLENELIAIE
-219 NTLISPSQV
+219 NILTSPSQI

-250 VYTGT
+250 VYTGN
-255 ARWADCVTYCDK
+255 ARWSDCITYCNK
-267 IINDGTFSLDNNYSN
+267 VINTGAFALDNNYSN
-282 LFMADNHTSSEII
+282 LFMADNHSSSEII

-352 DSRWKFHVSGEK
+352 DTRWKFHTSGEK

-370 VTVYQDVNIGEV
+370 VTIYQDVNIGEV
-382 LTNCPDTSGYLI
+382 LTNCPDTSGFLV
-394 GKFSNIDQMGNPG
+394 GKFSNLDQMGNPG

-433 ASLETGDQNTAL
+433 ASLQNGDAVTAL
-445 TYVNMIRERAYGNSN
+445 TYMNYIRERAYQGSSYN
-460 HVFSTVSLDDIVNE
+460 FSSVTLNDVLEE

-499 LLWSFKGGTTDGSS
+499 LLWSFKGGATDGSS
-513 VDNFRNLYPL
+513 VDNRFNLYPL

>member
-1 MNYIKKIN
+1 MNYFKKIN
-9 CLILVSITIFSFSC
+9 YLFLITSILMTLSC

-70 DIVGIDEGFSQYIRV
+70 DIAGIDEGFSQYIRV
-85 LWNLQELPT
+85 YWNLQELPT

-142 SDESMDEKGFT
+142 STESMDEKGFSAE
-153 TEQQNE
+153 EQAE
-159 IRIYRAEARFLRALS
+159 ISTYRAEARFLRALS

-180 LFGSVPFVDETTPIG
+180 LFGNVPFVDESTPIG
-195 VFYPEQLERV
+195 VFYPEQISRENLFIWIES
-205 ELFNWLENELIAIE
+205 ELKAIE
-219 NTLISPSQV
+219 NDLMEASQV
-228 LYGRASQAAA
+228 PYGRASKAAA
-238 QSLLAKMYLNAE
+238 QTLLAKMYLNAE
-250 VYTGT
+250 VYTSNPKWT
-255 ARWADCVTYCDK
+255 ECINYCNK
-267 IINDGTFSLDNNYSN
+267 VINDGGFSLDDSYSEI
-282 LFMADNHTSSEII
+282 FMADNNTSPEII

-323 DASDY
+323 DASEY

-341 TFVNIFTDSTL
+341 TFVNTFTDSTL
-352 DSRWKFHVSGEK
+352 DSRWKFHTSGEK
-364 VISGDT
+364 IISGDT
-370 VTVYQDVNIGEV
+370 VTVYQDINIGEV

-433 ASLETGDQNTAL
+433 ASLQTGDAGTAL
-445 TYVNMIRERAYGNSN
+445 TYMNMIRERAYQSSSYNFSN
-460 HVFSTVSLDDIVNE
+460 VTLNDVLEE

-485 RTDLIRYNKFTGSD
+485 RTDLIRHNKYTNAD
-499 LLWSFKGGTTDGSS
+499 MLWAFKGGETNGAAVED
-513 VDNFRNLYPL
+513 FRAIYPL

-534 VQNSGY
+534 NQNVGY

>member
-9 CLILVSITIFSFSC
+9 YLILVSITIFSISC

-41 KDASNYE
+41 KDADNYE

-142 SDESMDEKGFT
+142 SDESMNDKGFT

-180 LFGSVPFVDETTPIG
+180 LFGSVPFVDESTPIG
-195 VFYPEQLERV
+195 VFYPQQIERA
-205 ELFNWLENELIAIE
+205 ELFDWLENELIAIE
-219 NTLISPSQV
+219 NTLTTPSQV
-228 LYGRASQAAA
+228 PYGRASQAAA

-255 ARWADCVTYCDK
+255 SRWSDCITYCNK
-267 IINDGTFSLDNNYSN
+267 VINTGAFALDNNYSN
-282 LFMADNHTSSEII
+282 LFMADNHSSSEII

-352 DSRWKFHVSGEK
+352 DTRWKFHTSGEK

-370 VTVYQDVNIGEV
+370 VTIYQDVNIGEV
-382 LTNCPDTSGYLI
+382 LTNCPDTSGYLV
-394 GKFSNIDQMGNPG
+394 GKFSNLDQMGNPG

-433 ASLETGDQNTAL
+433 ASLQNGDAGTAL
-445 TYVNMIRERAYGNSN
+445 TYMNYIRERAYQGSSYN
-460 HVFSTVSLDDIVNE
+460 FSSVTLNDVLEE

-499 LLWSFKGGTTDGSS
+499 LLWSFKGGATDGSS
-513 VDNFRNLYPL
+513 VDNRFNLYPL

>member
-9 CLILVSITIFSFSC
+9 YLILVSITIFSISC

-41 KDASNYE
+41 KDADNYE

-142 SDESMDEKGFT
+142 SDESMNDKGFT

-174 YYHAMD
+174 YFHAMD
-180 LFGSVPFVDETTPIG
+180 LFGSVPFVDESTPIG
-195 VFYPEQLERV
+195 VFYPQQIERA
-205 ELFNWLENELIAIE
+205 ELFDWLENELIAIE
-219 NTLISPSQV
+219 NTLTSPSQV
-228 LYGRASQAAA
+228 PYGRASQAAA

-255 ARWADCVTYCDK
+255 SRWSDCITYCNK
-267 IINDGTFSLDNNYSN
+267 VINSGAFVLDNNYSN
-282 LFMADNHTSSEII
+282 LFMADNHSSSEII

-352 DSRWKFHVSGEK
+352 DTRWKFHTSGEK

-370 VTVYQDVNIGEV
+370 VTIYQDVNIGEV
-382 LTNCPDTSGYLI
+382 LTNCPDTSGYLV
-394 GKFSNIDQMGNPG
+394 GKFSNLDQMGNPG

-433 ASLETGDQNTAL
+433 ASLQNGDAGTAL
-445 TYVNMIRERAYGNSN
+445 TYMNYIRERAYQGSSYN
-460 HVFSTVSLDDIVNE
+460 FSSVTLNDVLEE

-499 LLWSFKGGTTDGSS
+499 LLWSFKGGATDGSS
-513 VDNFRNLYPL
+513 VDNRFNLYPL

>member
-460 HVFSTVSLDDIVNE
+460 HVYSTVSLDDIVNE

>member
-255 ARWADCVTYCDK
+255 ARWADCVTYCNK